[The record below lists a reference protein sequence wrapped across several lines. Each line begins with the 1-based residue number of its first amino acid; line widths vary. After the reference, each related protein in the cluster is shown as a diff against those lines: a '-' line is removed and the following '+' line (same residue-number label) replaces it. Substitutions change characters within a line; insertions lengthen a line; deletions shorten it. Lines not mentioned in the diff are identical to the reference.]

1 MTHKSKSKVKFP
13 VIISVLHIVIVME
26 YLDPPT
32 CRKLGVWG
40 LSKYSFSNMFWPI
53 CVTII
58 SEHSGLLNKYFLTS
72 TSKFF
77 LSRGDLFVRKNFH
90 LRQLV
95 YPSFEQKCNSEIHL
109 HFVNKKLHL
118 IWIHLK
124 SNVMSPYY
132 KIIKL

>member
-1 MTHKSKSKVKFP
+1 M
-13 VIISVLHIVIVME
+13 SVFHNIIVIE

-32 CRKLGVWG
+32 CRKLEVWR

-53 CVTII
+53 RVRII

-77 LSRGDLFVRKNFH
+77 LSRGDLLVRKKFH

-95 YPSFEQKCNSEIHL
+95 CPSFEQKCNL

-132 KIIKL
+132 KIIKKEVRRTYKQRKLE